1 MLYDLQRGKL
11 PYYVLPPG
19 LESAAVDVAVDDS
32 DAQLNGALA
41 FPEGTSLLLTDGTT
55 ESSKHEG
62 PDGSGKGGVA
72 LEEGGNETV
81 QAVTTALEELPV
93 MCISRPNKRAKAMS
107 SNNP

>member
-55 ESSKHEG
+55 ESSKHEELG
-62 PDGSGKGGVA
+62 GAGVA

-81 QAVTTALEELPV
+81 QAVTIALEELPV

>member
-19 LESAAVDVAVDDS
+19 LESEAVDVAVDDS

-41 FPEGTSLLLTDGTT
+41 FPEGTSLPLTDGTT
-55 ESSKHEG
+55 EPSEHEE
-62 PDGSGKGGVA
+62 PYGSGKGGMA

-81 QAVTTALEELPV
+81 QSVAAALEEPPV
-93 MCISRPNKRAKAMS
+93 KCISRPNKRAKAFS
-107 SNNP
+107 PNNP